1 MARPTGAGRL
11 TQDFQGNDIEAGIGP
26 ESARMKVV
34 RRYLQELDIEL
45 ERLEAGP
52 VAVTCIPDMANVAWP
67 AKAIFGG
74 LSRGDLEAAAERSPA
89 GTVDP
94 AGDTVALS
102 FNCYVIQTPDYVALI
117 DGGIG
122 DSKERPH
129 RPAWHRRETR
139 FLDTLKAI
147 GIAPEDVD
155 IVINTHLHAD
165 HVGWN
170 TRREGE
176 TWRPT
181 FPNARYVVSEIELAH
196 WTAVHEAEPFG
207 TTLHGAFADSVLPI
221 IRSVGFEPVASDA
234 EVVPG
239 LRLRPAPGHSPGMVV
254 VSLSTEEGD
263 VLFLA
268 DAVHHPLQ
276 LGDDSIA
283 CNFCGD
289 PRQARATRAALLADA
304 AAANTVLAPYHFPAP
319 VFGRLEADA
328 ASFRFCPLEIEA
340 TGQPANKNAPTRRH
354 PEEN

>member
-1 MARPTGAGRL
+1 
-11 TQDFQGNDIEAGIGP
+11 
-26 ESARMKVV
+26 MKVV
-34 RRYLQELDIEL
+34 RRHFPELGIEL
-45 ERLEAGP
+45 ERLEAGR
-52 VAVTCIPDMANVAWP
+52 VAVTCIPDMANVAWQ

-74 LSRGDLEAAAERSPA
+74 LSRDDLELAAERSPA

-94 AGDTVALS
+94 VGETVALS
-102 FNCYVIQTPDYVALI
+102 FNCYVIETPEYVALI

-122 DSKERPH
+122 DGKERPH
-129 RPAWHRRETR
+129 RPAWHRRETK
-139 FLDTLKAI
+139 FLETLKAI

-181 FPNARYVVSEIELAH
+181 FPNARYVVSEVELGH
-196 WTAVHEAEPFG
+196 WIAVHEAEPQG
-207 TTLHGAFADSVLPI
+207 YTLHGAFADSVLPI
-221 IRSVGFEPVASDA
+221 IRSVGFEAVASDA

-239 LRLRPAPGHSPGMVV
+239 LTLRPAPGHSPGMVV
-254 VSLSTEEGD
+254 VSLATGEGE

-276 LGDDSIA
+276 LGDDSIV
-283 CNFCGD
+283 CNFCED
-289 PRQARATRAALLADA
+289 PKQARTTRIALLADA

-328 ASFRFCPLEIEA
+328 ASFRFCPLEIETTA
-340 TGQPANKNAPTRRH
+340 KPANNNARP
-354 PEEN
+354 

>member
-1 MARPTGAGRL
+1 MRVTRRL
-11 TQDFQGNDIEAGIGP
+11 LP
-26 ESARMKVV
+26 E
-34 RRYLQELDIEL
+34 LGIEL
-45 ERLEAGP
+45 EQLQAGP
-52 VAVTCIPDMANVAWP
+52 VVVTCIPDMANVAWP

-74 LSRGDLEAAAERSPA
+74 LSRDDLEVAARRSPA

-94 AGDTVALS
+94 GGETVALS
-102 FNCYVIQTPDYVALI
+102 FNCYVIETPGYVALI

-122 DSKERPH
+122 DGKERPH
-129 RPAWHRRETR
+129 RRAWHRRETK

-147 GIAPEDVD
+147 AIAPADVD

-196 WTAVHEAEPFG
+196 WTKVHAASTDG
-207 TTLHGAFADSVLPI
+207 NTLHGAFADSVLPI
-221 IRSVGFEPVASDA
+221 IETVGFEAVAADA
-234 EVVPG
+234 EIATG

-254 VSLSTEEGD
+254 VSLVTGEGE

-276 LGDDSIA
+276 LGDDSIV
-283 CNFCGD
+283 CNFCED
-289 PRQARATRAALLADA
+289 PEQARTTRIALLADA

-319 VFGRLEADA
+319 VFGRLKADA
-328 ASFRFCPLEIEA
+328 ASYRFVPLEIEA
-340 TGQPANKNAPTRRH
+340 TGQPANNNARQ
-354 PEEN
+354 